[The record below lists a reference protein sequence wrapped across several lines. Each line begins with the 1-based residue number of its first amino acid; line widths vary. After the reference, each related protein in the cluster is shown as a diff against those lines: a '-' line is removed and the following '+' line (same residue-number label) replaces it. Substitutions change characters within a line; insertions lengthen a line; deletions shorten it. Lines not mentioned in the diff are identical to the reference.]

1 MALVTC
7 PECSAEHGEAATEAA
22 FSDPAT
28 LAEWECRW
36 LEMGTRVQVHG
47 RPINAVVDASK
58 REVIEGITIYICVDH
73 ACRRDDP
80 SGPVPGAQWYPL
92 AMLRIDP

>member
-36 LEMGTRVQVHG
+36 RVEMG
-47 RPINAVVDASK
+47 IA
-58 REVIEGITIYICVDH
+58 IYIVRRTTP
-73 ACRRDDP
+73 ARRDDP
-80 SGPVPGAQWYPL
+80 SGPVPGALWNPL

>member
-22 FSDPAT
+22 FLDPAT

-47 RPINAVVDASK
+47 RPINAGCW
-58 REVIEGITIYICVDH
+58 RE
-73 ACRRDDP
+73 
-80 SGPVPGAQWYPL
+80 
-92 AMLRIDP
+92 